1 MAIIVKKRSAA
12 LESELTLRNSLFPG
26 AENRLWDKSKYKGFT
41 SIPKTLPY
49 IALILDDMSEKGKP
63 LGAIYQILWSYT
75 WDANAFVRLGNLS
88 DFAFVAG
95 FRGERGE
102 RTLRDRLK
110 SLEQRGFIE
119 LKAHGSNPTG
129 FVFIPNPHKVI
140 LELQAAHEAA
150 DAAGRAKLPVLRE
163 ETFNAF
169 LVRALDVK
177 ALDVPR
183 IKAELEAAASAKP
196 DGGPKELSP
205 DKPGTPAPA
214 GQPKMTKV

>member
-1 MAIIVKKRSAA
+1 MAIVLKRKSAA
-12 LESELTLRNSLFPG
+12 VEAELTLRNALFPG
-26 AENRLWDKSKYKGFT
+26 AESRLWDKSKHKGFT

-49 IALILDDMSEKGKP
+49 IGLILDDMSEKGKP

-75 WDANAFVRLGNLS
+75 WDANGFVRLGNLS

-110 SLEQRGFIE
+110 ALEQLGFIE

-129 FVFIPNPHKVI
+129 FVFIPNPHRVI
-140 LELQAAHEAA
+140 LELNAAHQAA
-150 DAAGRAKLPVLRE
+150 DAAAKAKLPVLRD

-177 ALDVPR
+177 ALDVPL
-183 IKAELEAAASAKP
+183 IKAELEAAMTEGAEAEASAETVVRPPRK
-196 DGGPKELSP
+196 K
-205 DKPGTPAPA
+205 
-214 GQPKMTKV
+214 KV

>member
-1 MAIIVKKRSAA
+1 MAIIPKKKSAA
-12 LESELTLRNSLFPG
+12 VEAELTLRNSLFPG
-26 AENRLWDKSKYKGFT
+26 AADRLWDKSKDKGFT
-41 SIPKTLPY
+41 SVPKTLPY

-102 RTLRDRLK
+102 RTLRDRLR
-110 SLEQRGFIE
+110 SLEHLGFIE

-140 LELQAAHEAA
+140 LELYAAHQAADEAE
-150 DAAGRAKLPVLRE
+150 RAKLPVLRE

-183 IKAELEAAASAKP
+183 IQAELHAAASAEP
-196 DGGPKELSP
+196 EADSKEKAPTKAAES
-205 DKPGTPAPA
+205 APA
-214 GQPKMTKV
+214 GLPRKKKV